1 MCNKCEES
9 MASGDDN
16 EETSQVVDYPTDS
29 QMRNLKVI
37 NCLNFFCQ
45 RVEKIAEE
53 QTISGNPKGTEMIM
67 TSLKDIEKLS
77 RSVIEPLLEST
88 KDAIEAIILTMHH
101 ETHFSN
107 NEEVVVTKI
116 SPYLRELKAF
126 IQRVCCDFLQ
136 PFHCNS
142 LISECTIPLLIKT
155 LNLFIQHASIVR

>member
-1 MCNKCEES
+1 M
-9 MASGDDN
+9 
-16 EETSQVVDYPTDS
+16 VDYPTDS
-29 QMRNLKVI
+29 QMRNVKVI

-53 QTISGNPKGTEMIM
+53 QTISGNPKGTEIIM

-116 SPYLRELKAF
+116 SRFENQIHHTGIFK
-126 IQRVCCDFLQ
+126 
-136 PFHCNS
+136 
-142 LISECTIPLLIKT
+142 
-155 LNLFIQHASIVR
+155 